1 MRRALQLAAL
11 GEGRTSPNPLVGALV
26 LDSAGQLVGEGFHA
40 RAGEAHA
47 EVGALAQAGER
58 ARGGTLIV
66 TLEPCC
72 HYGRT
77 PPCTEAVINAGIA
90 RVVVAMAD
98 PDPRVAGGGIARLR
112 AAGLEVIEGVAEAE
126 ALRLNRAFV
135 HRVRS
140 GRPLGILKWAMSLD
154 GRTALPNGQSQ
165 WISGPEAR
173 AWVHQLR
180 AGCDA
185 VIVGG
190 GTVRADDPL
199 LTSRGRRD
207 PEPLRVVMSRTL
219 DLPTQARLWDTTK
232 APTLVAHGPE
242 APQERSE
249 AFDRLAAAARE
260 GAKPGAAGPEA
271 AYPWAEGACTP
282 ERHASQSGLQ
292 RLELPSC
299 EPAALMEA
307 LAARGC
313 NRVLWECG
321 PELAAAALRQECVQE
336 LTAVIAPKLL
346 GGQAARTPLGDLGQ
360 ESLDQAQAW
369 LSIHR
374 QGLGRDLLWHL
385 EGPLDPAELTGPFSM
400 GASSQRSGSAS

>member
-1 MRRALQLAAL
+1 MWRALNLAAL
-11 GEGRTSPNPLVGALV
+11 GEGRTSPNPLVGAVV
-26 LDSAGQLVGEGFHA
+26 LDAAGQLVGEGFHA
-40 RAGEAHA
+40 RAGDPHA
-47 EVGALAQAGER
+47 EVGALAQAGAR

-72 HYGRT
+72 HHGRT

-90 RVVVAMAD
+90 RVVVAMVD

-112 AAGLEVIEGVAEAE
+112 EAGLEVIEAVAEAQ

-140 GRPLGILKWAMSLD
+140 GFPLGILKWAMSLD

-165 WISGPEAR
+165 WISGPAAR
-173 AWVHQLR
+173 DWVHRLR

-199 LTSRGRRD
+199 LTSRGRRQ
-207 PEPLRVVMSRTL
+207 PEPLRVVLSRSL
-219 DLPTQARLWDTTK
+219 DLPEAAQLWDQAAAT
-232 APTLVAHGPE
+232 TLVAHGPVGATDQREGE
-242 APQERSE
+242 AG
-249 AFDRLAAAARE
+249 AAATCALLDRL
-260 GAKPGAAGPEA
+260 GV
-271 AYPWAEGACTP
+271 
-282 ERHASQSGLQ
+282 ERLV
-292 RLELPSC
+292 LPAC
-299 EPAALMEA
+299 EPAALLAA

-321 PELAAAALRQECVQE
+321 PELATAALRQGCVQE

-346 GGQAARTPLGDLGQ
+346 GGLAARTPLADLGL
-360 ESLDQAQAW
+360 ESLDQVQPW
-369 LSIHR
+369 RELT
-374 QGLGRDLLWHL
+374 QTGLGGDLLWEL
-385 EGPLDPAELTGPFSM
+385 ESSEPAANHAGP
-400 GASSQRSGSAS
+400 SSLRALSARPGLAR

>member
-1 MRRALQLAAL
+1 MRRALNLAAL

-26 LDSAGQLVGEGFHA
+26 LDGAGQLLGEGFHA
-40 RAGEAHA
+40 RAGDPHA
-47 EVGALAQAGER
+47 EVGALAQAGAR

-72 HYGRT
+72 HHGRT
-77 PPCTEAVINAGIA
+77 PPCTEAVIAAGIS

-98 PDPRVAGGGIARLR
+98 PDPRVAGGGLARLR

-154 GRTALPNGQSQ
+154 GRTALPNGHSQ

-173 AWVHQLR
+173 EWVHRLR

-199 LTSRGRRD
+199 LTSRGGRT
-207 PEPLRVVMSRTL
+207 PEPLRVVISRSL
-219 DLPTQARLWDTTK
+219 DLPEAAQLWDQAV
-232 APTLVAHGPE
+232 APTLVAHGPIG
-242 APQERSE
+242 APEQRQGT
-249 AFDRLAAAARE
+249 ARAVATCAVLDRLGVE
-260 GAKPGAAGPEA
+260 
-271 AYPWAEGACTP
+271 
-282 ERHASQSGLQ
+282 
-292 RLELPSC
+292 RLELAAC
-299 EPAALMEA
+299 EPAPLLEA

-321 PELAAAALRQECVQE
+321 PELAAAALCQGCVQE
-336 LTAVIAPKLL
+336 LAVVIAPRVL
-346 GGQAARTPLGDLGQ
+346 GGVAARTPLGNLGLEGLDLVQSWRELERRDLG
-360 ESLDQAQAW
+360 
-369 LSIHR
+369 
-374 QGLGRDLLWHL
+374 GDLLWQL
-385 EGPLDPAELTGPFSM
+385 EAPQPPADNAKPSIPE
-400 GASSQRSGSAS
+400 ASTARPGSTP